1 MNECPIS
8 ITTAL
13 RNCTSK
19 SKLTGNLVDLMSHL
33 SALISETPK
42 QCTRDSA
49 LILSSPTHCW
59 EYGSLVTGHCHS
71 WPCSTQ
77 HEYQCEKTSLRAEHI
92 YKLNYPYTNT
102 RLSMDLMEF
111 DSTMGVFFYL
121 LALRRGSLLLSC
133 RTNRGEDFSQKMLW
147 WLCCST
153 DFTCK
158 ASWQMCL
165 CSDVLNL
172 LTIVGAWVDTLK
184 VYQRNQTHYNI

>member
-1 MNECPIS
+1 MNPIS

-59 EYGSLVTGHCHS
+59 EYGSLVSRHCHS

-77 HEYQCEKTSLRAEHI
+77 HKYQWEKNGLRAEHI

-111 DSTMGVFFYL
+111 DSIYGGFL
-121 LALRRGSLLLSC
+121 LPPSPAPRVSLINLQNKQRRRLQSEDALVIVLQHWFHMQGFL
-133 RTNRGEDFSQKMLW
+133 
-147 WLCCST
+147 
-153 DFTCK
+153 
-158 ASWQMCL
+158 A
-165 CSDVLNL
+165 DVLMFRCPQSPCHCWSMSGRSESLSTKLN
-172 LTIVGAWVDTLK
+172 TL
-184 VYQRNQTHYNI
+184 